1 MHPDAPNRL
10 VLLTGP
16 SGAGRSTALNALED
30 MGFETIDNLP
40 LAALERRGIALRRAE
55 GTNARGVAELAL
67 TLAILQAGLTADE
80 GVEKIAS
87 GEYTRV
93 EFNSKMPA
101 YITYFTMGTTIY
113 GEMATFKDIYDR
125 DAPVLAAFEA
135 PRKANR
141 SRVTDEEII
150 EIVNDPRDIA

>member
-1 MHPDAPNRL
+1 ML
-10 VLLTGP
+10 
-16 SGAGRSTALNALED
+16 
-30 MGFETIDNLP
+30 
-40 LAALERRGIALRRAE
+40 
-55 GTNARGVAELAL
+55 
-67 TLAILQAGLTADE
+67 
-80 GVEKIAS
+80 AS

-101 YITYFTMGTTIY
+101 YITYFTMGTNIDGKMTTFSDIY
-113 GEMATFKDIYDR
+113 GR
-125 DAPVLAAFEA
+125 DDAVLAAFDA